1 MKIFTHG
8 TQRLRVALRW
18 FSKGWA
24 LESISWKRGLPLDEE
39 MGVDGLW
46 GGLTFGFRAAGI
58 VRILSAILHVGCFFH
73 GTRDKVLS
81 FHCPKSGDATYR
93 QELSF
98 VRRQGNRL
106 WNSRFL
112 VSVEIWMKDASGWLI
127 K

>member
-1 MKIFTHG
+1 MPLKIFTHG

-73 GTRDKVLS
+73 GTRVRFCLFIVPSRAMPLIGRSSRLLEDRGIGCGIAVSLLVS
-81 FHCPKSGDATYR
+81 KSG
-93 QELSF
+93 
-98 VRRQGNRL
+98 
-106 WNSRFL
+106 
-112 VSVEIWMKDASGWLI
+112 
-127 K
+127 